1 MKEKMA
7 EDAVSNT
14 IIAMCSIEFFSFSF
28 YNFFTSI
35 LQKYMV
41 KKNCK
46 TIHLTSWGTA
56 VGPTAVPHGGRNV
69 LHRGARLKGSSL
81 FSKICNFLFKLG

>member
-41 KKNCK
+41 KKKLQNY
-46 TIHLTSWGTA
+46 TSDV
-56 VGPTAVPHGGRNV
+56 VGDSGRTY
-69 LHRGARLKGSSL
+69 RCAPRR
-81 FSKICNFLFKLG
+81 